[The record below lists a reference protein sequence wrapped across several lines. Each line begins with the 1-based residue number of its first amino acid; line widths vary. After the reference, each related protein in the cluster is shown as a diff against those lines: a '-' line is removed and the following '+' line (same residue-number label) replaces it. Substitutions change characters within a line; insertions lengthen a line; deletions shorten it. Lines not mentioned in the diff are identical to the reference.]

1 LNIRDREPVDGD
13 DGVEME
19 TAVWRWRRRCGDG
32 DGGVE
37 METAVWRWRRRWRWT
52 YGDEHQTVEHE
63 LRFCS
68 GLWWMRD

>member
-1 LNIRDREPVDGD
+1 
-13 DGVEME
+13 ME
-19 TAVWRWRRRCGDG
+19 TTVWRWRRRCGDG

-37 METAVWRWRRRWRWT
+37 METAVWRWT

-68 GLWWMRD
+68 GLWWTRD